1 MADSQR
7 NGEPT
12 LEYPSENWAGFFKK
26 HFGPSMLWAL
36 LGIGGSHIVLAP
48 TMGALFGGFSIWVL
62 LLIYAVKYGAWEL
75 GVRYNYGVG
84 RNPIEGYGDL
94 PGPKHWGQW
103 LTLIVY
109 IVGWTV
115 IVAAVGS
122 STAAFAAALIPGVP
136 LIAAYSV
143 LIGLAVVV
151 VMISRYN
158 WLENLLRGFVVI
170 LGLLLIIGLFFSLPS
185 AERLGST
192 LFEAPDLTSPVFL
205 GLFAALAGYAPTGLS
220 TTAVIGSWSMAKK
233 QGARLL
239 KEHNLDPHDE
249 KYGDY
254 IASWIKTGRRDYNIG
269 FLFSLVLI
277 ISMVLLST
285 AVLYPNAPGDENIA
299 IAIGSILED
308 SVGAWTFYIIVI
320 GAFAA
325 LYSTVITVLDG
336 ASRVDADLL
345 PLLLERPLNTEKLR
359 RIIVLLMGLASLL
372 PILIIGELPVTLL
385 VFSAA
390 LMSILQIFFYFAN
403 YFIVQRHLPARFQ
416 PRLGARVYYWVSI
429 VIVVLFGVVG
439 ALGRL
444 GLVGAQ

>member
-1 MADSQR
+1 MSEASSNQ
-7 NGEPT
+7 PT
-12 LEYPSENWAGFFKK
+12 PELEYPREDWGGFFKK

-48 TMGALFGGFSIWVL
+48 TMAALFGGFTIWVV
-62 LLIYAVKYGAWEL
+62 LLIYAVKYGAWDL

-94 PGPKHWGQW
+94 PGPRHWGQW
-103 LTLIVY
+103 LTLIIY
-109 IVGWTV
+109 LVGWTV
-115 IVAAVGS
+115 IVSAVGFN
-122 STAAFAAALIPGVP
+122 TATFAATLIPG
-136 LIAAYSV
+136 
-143 LIGLAVVV
+143 IGAIQLYVILVALAVAF

-158 WLENLLRGFVVI
+158 WLENFLRIFVLL
-170 LGLLLIIGLFFSLPS
+170 LALLIIIGVFVSPPS
-185 AERLGST
+185 IDTLGET
-192 LFEAPDLTSPVFL
+192 LFTAPNLAGAGFL
-205 GLFAALAGYAPTGLS
+205 GLFAALAGFAPTGLS

-239 KEHNLDPHDE
+239 KEKNLDPHDE
-249 KYGDY
+249 RYGDY

-277 ISMVLLST
+277 ISMILLST
-285 AVLYPNAPGDENIA
+285 AVLYPEPPTDANIA
-299 IAIGSILED
+299 IAVGNILSE
-308 SVGAWTFYIIVI
+308 SVGTWSFYVIAI

-345 PLLLERPLNTEKLR
+345 PLVLERPMNTEVVR
-359 RIIVLLMGLASLL
+359 RIIALLMGIASIV

-403 YFIVQRHLPARFQ
+403 YFIVRRHLPKRFQ
-416 PRLGARVYYWVSI
+416 PGSKARAYYWVSI
-429 VIVVLFGVVG
+429 VIVVLFGIVG

-444 GLVGAQ
+444 GLVGQ

>member
-1 MADSQR
+1 MSDNASEQ
-7 NGEPT
+7 NNLQ
-12 LEYPSENWAGFFKK
+12 LEFPSEDWGGFFKK

-48 TMGALFGGFSIWVL
+48 TMGAFFGGFSIWII
-62 LLIYAVKYGAWEL
+62 LLIYAVKYGAWDL

-103 LTLIVY
+103 LTLAIY
-109 IVGWTV
+109 LVGWTV
-115 IVAAVGS
+115 IVSAVGS
-122 STAAFAAALIPGVP
+122 STAAFASALIPGVS
-136 LIAAYSV
+136 LIQAYV
-143 LIGLAVVV
+143 FLVALAVVFV
-151 VMISRYN
+151 LVSRYS
-158 WLENLLRGFVVI
+158 WLESFLRVFVLL
-170 LGLLLIIGLFFSLPS
+170 LALLIIVGLFFSPPS

-192 LFEAPDLTSPVFL
+192 LFSVPNVTGAAFL

-239 KEHNLDPHDE
+239 KEKNLDPHDE
-249 KYGDY
+249 QYGDY
-254 IASWIKTGRRDYNIG
+254 IAAWIKTGRRDYNIG
-269 FLFSLVLI
+269 FVFSLVLI
-277 ISMVLLST
+277 ITMVLLST
-285 AVLYPNAPGDENIA
+285 AVLYPEPPTDANIA
-299 IAIGSILED
+299 IAIGNILRD
-308 SVGAWTFYIIVI
+308 SVGAWTFYVI
-320 GAFAA
+320 AVGAFAA

-345 PLLLERPLNTEKLR
+345 PLVLERPLDTEKLR
-359 RIIVLLMGLASLL
+359 RIIVLLMGIASIL
-372 PILIIGELPVTLL
+372 PILIIGQLPVTLL

-403 YFIVQRHLPARFQ
+403 YFIVRRHLPKRFQ
-416 PRLGARVYYWVSI
+416 PRSGARIYYWISI
-429 VIVVLFGVVG
+429 VFVVAFGVVG

-444 GLVGAQ
+444 GLMGR

>member
-1 MADSQR
+1 MSEASSNQ
-7 NGEPT
+7 PT
-12 LEYPSENWAGFFKK
+12 PELEYPREDWGGFFKK

-48 TMGALFGGFSIWVL
+48 TMAALFGGFTIWVV
-62 LLIYAVKYGAWEL
+62 LLIYAVKYGAWDL

-94 PGPKHWGQW
+94 PGPRHWGQW
-103 LTLIVY
+103 LTLIIY
-109 IVGWTV
+109 LVGWTV
-115 IVAAVGS
+115 IVSSVGFN
-122 STAAFAAALIPGVP
+122 TATFAATLIPG
-136 LIAAYSV
+136 
-143 LIGLAVVV
+143 IGAIQLYVILVALAVAF

-158 WLENLLRGFVVI
+158 WLENFLRIFVLL
-170 LGLLLIIGLFFSLPS
+170 LALLIIIGVFVSPPS
-185 AERLGST
+185 IDTLGET
-192 LFEAPDLTSPVFL
+192 LFTAPNLAGAGFL
-205 GLFAALAGYAPTGLS
+205 GLFAALAGFAPTGLS

-239 KEHNLDPHDE
+239 KEKNLDPHDE
-249 KYGDY
+249 RYGDY

-277 ISMVLLST
+277 ISMILLST
-285 AVLYPNAPGDENIA
+285 AVLYPEPPTDANIA
-299 IAIGSILED
+299 IAVGNILSE
-308 SVGAWTFYIIVI
+308 SVGTWSFYVIAI

-345 PLLLERPLNTEKLR
+345 PLVLERPMNTEVVR
-359 RIIVLLMGLASLL
+359 RIIALLMGIASIV

-403 YFIVQRHLPARFQ
+403 YFIVRRHLPKRFQ
-416 PRLGARVYYWVSI
+416 PGSKARAYYWVSI
-429 VIVVLFGVVG
+429 VIVVLFGIVG

-444 GLVGAQ
+444 GLVGQ

>member
-1 MADSQR
+1 MSDANSQ
-7 NGEPT
+7 EPLPE
-12 LEYPSENWAGFFKK
+12 LEYPREDWGGFFKK

-48 TMGALFGGFSIWVL
+48 TMAALFGGFTIWVV
-62 LLIYAVKYGAWEL
+62 LLIYAVKYGAWDL
-75 GVRYNYGVG
+75 GVRYNYGAG

-103 LTLIVY
+103 LTLIIY
-109 IVGWTV
+109 LVGWTV
-115 IVAAVGS
+115 IVSAVGFN
-122 STAAFAAALIPGVP
+122 TATFAATLIPG
-136 LIAAYSV
+136 
-143 LIGLAVVV
+143 IGAIQLYVILVALAVAF

-158 WLENLLRGFVVI
+158 WLESFLRVFVLL
-170 LGLLLIIGLFFSLPS
+170 LALLIIIGVFVSPPS
-185 AERLGST
+185 MDTLGET
-192 LFEAPDLTSPVFL
+192 LFTAPNLAGAGFL
-205 GLFAALAGYAPTGLS
+205 GLFAALAGFAPTGLS

-239 KEHNLDPHDE
+239 KEKNLDPHDE
-249 KYGDY
+249 RYGDY

-277 ISMVLLST
+277 ISMILLST
-285 AVLYPNAPGDENIA
+285 AVLYPEPPTDSNLA
-299 IAIGSILED
+299 IAVANILSE
-308 SVGAWTFYIIVI
+308 SVGAWTFYVIAI

-345 PLLLERPLNTEKLR
+345 PLVLERPMNTEVVR
-359 RIIVLLMGLASLL
+359 RVIALLMGIASIV
-372 PILIIGELPVTLL
+372 PILIIGQLPVTLL

-403 YFIVQRHLPARFQ
+403 YFIVRRHLAKRFQ
-416 PRLGARVYYWVSI
+416 PGAKARAYYWVSI

-444 GLVGAQ
+444 GLVGQ